1 MRILQI
7 IQKKQYRGAEI
18 FACQLSNHL
27 LDQGHSVEVY
37 SIYDGSAHLPF
48 KAGVK
53 TLKRNSGKRYYDL
66 TGWRDLA
73 DIVKNFRPDIVQAN
87 AADTLKYAVI
97 SRILFGWESPIIFR
111 NASASSFYIKTWSS
125 KMMNSFLL
133 KQTDLIIS
141 VSEASKRD
149 LNKMFPFT
157 ELKSFVVPVGI
168 ETKDEPKGAVFA
180 HFDRKKN
187 NLIHVGSFTHEKNHL
202 ELLDL
207 FVKIKDY
214 LPSAVLH
221 LLGDGPLREFTQE
234 RVKRMDLEDH
244 VIFHKEKKNPIPL
257 VREADVLLLPSI
269 IEGLPAVLLEAMYN
283 KIPVVAY
290 DVGGVSEVLEGYGKN
305 LIPFREQEKFVQ
317 SVVDLCRNPDQIQV
331 EAGYQRVLTGYS
343 NKKIAQRFLFL
354 YSKASA
360 RTGV

>member
-48 KAGVK
+48 QAGVK
-53 TLKRNSGKRYYDL
+53 TLKRDSRKRYYDL

-73 DIVKNFRPDIVQAN
+73 EIVKKFKPDVVQAN

-97 SRILFGWESPIIFR
+97 SRILFGWKSPIIFR

-168 ETKDEPKGAVFA
+168 EVNDGSKDAAFK

-187 NLIHVGSFTHEKNHL
+187 NLIHVGSFTPEKNHL
-202 ELLDL
+202 ELLEM
-207 FVKIKDY
+207 FVEIKEN

-221 LLGDGPLREFTQE
+221 LLGDGPLRESTQKI
-234 RVKRMDLEDH
+234 VKQKNLEDH
-244 VIFHKEKKNPIPL
+244 VVFHREKEDPIPF

-290 DVGGVSEVLEGYGKN
+290 DVGGVSEVLEGYEKN
-305 LIPFREQEKFVQ
+305 LIPFRENEKFVQ
-317 SVVDLCRNPDQIQV
+317 AVVDLVRHPDQTQV

-343 NKKIAQRFLFL
+343 NGEIAKRFLFL

-360 RTGV
+360 NTG